1 MSDLKLSDIPKEL
14 HNVPAVKK
22 LMADLKKKQ
31 KETKDEPETN
41 S

>member
-1 MSDLKLSDIPKEL
+1 MTLKATDIPKEL

-22 LMADLKKKQ
+22 LMAALKKKQ